1 MVISCVDII
10 MISPSDCWQ
19 GVAGPAGLAPAIVG
33 RLNEAL
39 NRVQNLPTVRTSLI
53 NAGLV
58 PVGGTPEAFA
68 RYLQVELV
76 KWTKV
81 AKDVGAVAN

>member
-1 MVISCVDII
+1 

-19 GVAGPAGLAPAIVG
+19 SVAGSARLAPAVLE

-68 RYLQVELV
+68 RYLQAELV